1 MSEAAAH
8 QRQAQQDWA
17 EPGSRHDALVRL
29 LKIGLPSAVGVLA
42 AILLLTPL
50 TDKSEVSFILDK
62 NQVESAPERMRIEA
76 ARYSGKDNKG
86 QPFAI
91 QAQRAVQ
98 QTSDQP
104 IVMIQGMLARLGLAS
119 GTATI
124 QADRGRYNL
133 DEQRVNILGP
143 VRVSGPEGERLVTQN
158 VTVDL
163 RNRTVAGGTGT
174 GSAEAGDVQAGALS
188 GDLRSER
195 LGLSGGVSG
204 RIKLGEFTAGRVRA
218 DLGTRTI
225 VLDGGAR
232 LKIEQGAVR

>member
-1 MSEAAAH
+1 MSEAALQ
-8 QRQAQQDWA
+8 QRDRQQHWA
-17 EPGSRHDALVRL
+17 EPGSRHDRVVKL
-29 LKIGLPSAVGVLA
+29 LKVGLPSAVGVIAAVLLMAPLA
-42 AILLLTPL
+42 KKA
-50 TDKSEVSFILDK
+50 EVSFILDK
-62 NQVESAPERMRIEA
+62 NEVESAPERMRIES
-76 ARYSGKDNKG
+76 ARYTGKDKGG
-86 QPFAI
+86 QPFVVE
-91 QAQRAVQ
+91 AQRAIQ

-104 IVMIQGMLARLGLAS
+104 IVMIQGMLARLGLET

-133 DEQRVNILGP
+133 DDQRVKILGP

-174 GSAEAGDVQAGALS
+174 GASEQGDIQAGAIS
-188 GDLRSER
+188 GDARSEQ
-195 LGLSGGVSG
+195 LALSGGVSG

>member
-1 MSEAAAH
+1 MSEAALQQREH
-8 QRQAQQDWA
+8 QQHWA
-17 EPGSRHDALVRL
+17 EPGSRHDRIVKL
-29 LKIGLPSAVGVLA
+29 LKVGLPSAVGVIAAVLLMAPLA
-42 AILLLTPL
+42 KKA
-50 TDKSEVSFILDK
+50 EVSFILDK
-62 NQVESAPERMRIEA
+62 NEVESAPERMRIES
-76 ARYSGKDNKG
+76 ARYTGKDNKG
-86 QPFAI
+86 QPFVV
-91 QAQRAVQ
+91 QAQRAIQ

-104 IVMIQGMLARLGLAS
+104 IVMIQGMLARLGLET

-124 QADRGRYNL
+124 RADRGRYNL
-133 DEQRVNILGP
+133 DDQRVNIMGP

-174 GSAEAGDVQAGALS
+174 GASEQGDIQAGAIS
-188 GDLRSER
+188 GDARSEQ
-195 LGLSGGVSG
+195 LALSGGVSG

-218 DLGTRTI
+218 DLGNRTI